1 MPVETRPVLAG
12 IRADQRLLGTT
23 YWYNWMLL
31 QEHPAWLP
39 DIAPFLKSLKLELQA
54 ETLHCLELAE
64 DRYRR
69 ELASNIVDKR
79 I

>member
-12 IRADQRLLGTT
+12 ICADQRLLGTT

-31 QEHPAWLP
+31 QSRPTWLP
-39 DIAPFLKSLKLELQA
+39 DIVPFLKSLEMLLEP
-54 ETLHCLELAE
+54 ETLHCLDLAK

-69 ELASNIVDKR
+69 ELSLKSIDSRA
-79 I
+79 